1 VGLTWRDLASG
12 LAAALLVVVFAAFE
26 SGSDFPLVSSAWA
39 ASATALCL
47 AIGCSVAAA
56 IDLHTQPQPRAGV
69 IIRRATTVAGTIAVL
84 AGLGGLIGNSAR
96 ALELLVMA
104 TLLLWL
110 AATCWHIYGIGA
122 DQ

>member
-1 VGLTWRDLASG
+1 VGLSWRDLVSG
-12 LAAALLVVVFAAFE
+12 IAAGLVVVVFGAFAT
-26 SGSDFPLVSSAWA
+26 GSDFPLVSSAWA

-47 AIGCSVAAA
+47 AVGCFVAAA
-56 IDLHTQPQPRAGV
+56 VDLHTQPQPPAGV
-69 IIRRATTVAGTIAVL
+69 AIRRATTVTGTIAVL
-84 AGLGGLIGNSAR
+84 AGLAGLIGNSAR

-104 TLLLWL
+104 TLLLWM